1 MSMQTTWVVVADRNC
16 ATVFS
21 VPRGLARLRQLAEL
35 HYSPM
40 PVNGDAGE
48 PCSGDIQASDPV
60 PDSPDSPD
68 SDERQ
73 LRGFAAQVA
82 LYVEKARLDLRFDE
96 LILVAGPTFLSYL
109 RESLCQTVRDA
120 VVAEIPKNLV
130 GAQRETLQEQVLR
143 VL

>member
-1 MSMQTTWVVVADRNC
+1 MSMQATWVVVADRNC

-48 PCSGDIQASDPV
+48 PCGGDIQASEQV
-60 PDSPDSPD
+60 PDCV
-68 SDERQ
+68 ERQ
-73 LRGFAAQVA
+73 ARGFATQVA

-109 RESLCQTVRDA
+109 RESLGQTVRDA
-120 VVAEIPKNLV
+120 LVAEIPKNLV
-130 GAQRETLQEQVLR
+130 GVQRETLQEQVLR

>member
-1 MSMQTTWVVVADRNC
+1 MQATWVVVADRNH

-48 PCSGDIQASDPV
+48 PCDRDIQALDPV
-60 PDSPDSPD
+60 PDSV
-68 SDERQ
+68 ERQ
-73 LRGFAAQVA
+73 ARGFAAQVA
-82 LYVEKARLDLRFDE
+82 LHVEEARLNQRFDE
-96 LILVAGPTFLSYL
+96 SILIAGPTFLSYL
-109 RESLCQTVRDA
+109 RESLGKSVRDA

-130 GAQRETLQEQVLR
+130 GVQRETLQEHVLR

>member
-1 MSMQTTWVVVADRNC
+1 MQASWVVVADRNR

-40 PVNGDAGE
+40 PMNGDAGG
-48 PCSGDIQASDPV
+48 PCDRDIQASDPM
-60 PDSPDSPD
+60 PDSV
-68 SDERQ
+68 EHQ
-73 LRGFAAQVA
+73 ARGFATQVA
-82 LYVEKARLDLRFDE
+82 LYVEEARLDQRFDE

-109 RESLCQTVRDA
+109 RESLGQSVRDA
-120 VVAEIPKNLV
+120 LVAEIPKNLV
-130 GAQRETLQEQVLR
+130 GVQRETLQEHVLR